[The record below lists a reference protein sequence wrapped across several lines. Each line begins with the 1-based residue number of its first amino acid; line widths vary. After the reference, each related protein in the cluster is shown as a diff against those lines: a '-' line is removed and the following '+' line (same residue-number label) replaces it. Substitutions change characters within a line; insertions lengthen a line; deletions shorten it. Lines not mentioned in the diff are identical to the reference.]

1 MTKTFVLDSWALIA
15 FIEKEKPADHRVREI
30 LEQSRRGQLRTA
42 ISIINLGEVYYRV
55 GRMHGEQAAENA
67 LAGLRMLPMEIL
79 PADDDTVLAAAH
91 WKMKHRISYADAF
104 AAAASVARKATLVT
118 GDPELTALAGELDI
132 ERLERG
138 K

>member
-1 MTKTFVLDSWALIA
+1 MTKTFVFDSWALIA
-15 FIEKEKPADHRVREI
+15 FIEEEKPADQRVREI

-42 ISIINLGEVYYRV
+42 ISIINLGEVFYRV
-55 GRMHGEQAAENA
+55 GKMHGERAAESA

-79 PADDDTVLAAAH
+79 PADEEAVLIAGR

-104 AAAASVARKATLVT
+104 AAAASVACKATLVT
-118 GDPELTALAGELDI
+118 GDPELTALAGELNI

-138 K
+138 G